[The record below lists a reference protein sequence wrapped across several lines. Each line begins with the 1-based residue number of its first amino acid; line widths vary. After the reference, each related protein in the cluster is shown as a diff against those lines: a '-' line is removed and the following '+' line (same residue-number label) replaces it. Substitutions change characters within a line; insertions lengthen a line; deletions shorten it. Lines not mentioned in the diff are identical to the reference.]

1 MSSYIPIAS
10 QTLGSSASSV
20 TFSSIPTTLNGKTLR
35 DLVLV
40 IQAQAANSGVVTNL
54 LMRINGDTA
63 SNYAEVRMR
72 GDGSS
77 ASSNAVTFSE
87 MTISSG
93 GSLVSTVPLQINLQI
108 MDFAQT
114 DKHKSI
120 LNRANGASASF
131 TATAA
136 SAFRWANTSAITSV
150 SIFPDSPNLMAAGST
165 FSLYGIEG

>member
-40 IQAQAANSGVVTNL
+40 MSVKATAGTPATYIRTNSSLGDYYGVW
-54 LMRINGDTA
+54 MF
-63 SNYAEVRMR
+63 

-77 ASSNAVTFSE
+77 ASSSTQPN
-87 MTISSG
+87 SSR
-93 GSLVSTVPLQINLQI
+93 LYASTSTDYANFTVITAQFF
-108 MDFAQT
+108 DFAQT
-114 DKHKSI
+114 NKHKSVLSRWGSATNI
-120 LNRANGASASF
+120 NVGAYAGRWDKT
-131 TATAA
+131 TAI
-136 SAFRWANTSAITSV
+136 SSLLIY
-150 SIFPDSPNLMAAGST
+150 PDSFAFEAGST